1 MWNGLRNIGPMI
13 SRMKI
18 ERLSFRDNG
27 SAFAFTAG
35 RGGVDANDPYSGFNC
50 CGYVGDSPWHVA
62 SCREELC
69 RGIGLPAGRLITARQ
84 VHGTDVVVVGSPD
97 CVPGEADALVTRLE
111 GAAVGVFTAD
121 CVPMLF
127 YDKEAGVV
135 GAAHAGWKGTMN
147 GIAKNVV
154 TAMSGLGASAGGIQV
169 VFGPSICQG
178 CFEVGDEVVEQ
189 FGERGLP
196 LGGIVVRN
204 NVTGKAHID
213 LVAANVYWLRECG
226 VREGNIVLSGL
237 CTRCNPSRFFS
248 ARVLGTA
255 SGRNLT
261 AVVLRSER

>member
-1 MWNGLRNIGPMI
+1 MWNGLRNIGLTI

-27 SAFAFTAG
+27 SASAFTAG

-50 CGYVGDSPWHVA
+50 CGYVGDSPRHVA
-62 SCREELC
+62 SCREGLC

-111 GAAVGVFTAD
+111 DVAVGVFTAD

-127 YDKEAGVV
+127 YDKKAGVV

-154 TAMSGLGASAGGIQV
+154 AAMSGLGASAGGIQV

-196 LGGIVVRN
+196 LSDIVVRN
-204 NVTGKAHID
+204 KATGKAHID
-213 LVAANVYWLRECG
+213 LVAAYVYWLR
-226 VREGNIVLSGL
+226 
-237 CTRCNPSRFFS
+237 
-248 ARVLGTA
+248 
-255 SGRNLT
+255 
-261 AVVLRSER
+261 